1 MQSAAAGPMNQL
13 PRLLLVVNDLGFFLS
28 HRLPIALGARTAGYE
43 VHVATPDNQGRDRL
57 EAHGLRFHPVAIDR
71 SGGHPLREVASF
83 YALLG
88 LYRRL
93 RPSVVHHVTHKPI
106 LYGSLAARLAGV
118 PGIVNAVSGLGYAF
132 VATGS
137 KAALRRRLMLL
148 GYRMAFSREA
158 THGIFQNRED
168 IELFRAAGVLRNGQ
182 YSLIPG
188 SGVDLHEFA
197 PTPAPSGIPIIV
209 LAARMIW
216 DKGVGDFVEAV
227 RLLRQRG
234 TSFRAVLVGGPDP
247 ANPRSIPAEQLQAL
261 DAEGVTEW
269 WGLRDAM
276 PAVLSQASIVCLPS
290 VYREGV
296 PKVLLEAAAAGRALV
311 ATDVPGCRDVVRS
324 GVNGLLVPPRDP
336 AALADALGV
345 LVHDPALRSAMG
357 RRSREIA
364 EREYSVET
372 VVTET
377 LGIYRRL
384 LSRAEPSRA

>member
-1 MQSAAAGPMNQL
+1 MQGAAAGAMNQP
-13 PRLLLVVNDLGFFLS
+13 PRLLIVVNDLGFFLS
-28 HRLPIALGARTAGYE
+28 HRLPIALGARTAGYD
-43 VHVATPDNQGRDRL
+43 VHVATPDNRDRDRL
-57 EAHGLRFHPVAIDR
+57 EAHGLRFHPVPIDR

-83 YALLG
+83 RALLG

-148 GYRMAFSREA
+148 GYRMAFSREG

-168 IELFRAAGVLRNGQ
+168 IELFRAAGVLRDDQ

-188 SGVDLHEFA
+188 SGVDLHAFS

-234 TSFRAVLVGGPDP
+234 TAFRAVLVGGPDP
-247 ANPRSIPAEQLQAL
+247 ANPRSIPAERLKAL
-261 DAEGVTEW
+261 AAEGVTEW
-269 WGLRDAM
+269 WGLRGDM

-364 EREYSVET
+364 EREYSVEA

-384 LSRAEPSRA
+384 LSQAEPSHA